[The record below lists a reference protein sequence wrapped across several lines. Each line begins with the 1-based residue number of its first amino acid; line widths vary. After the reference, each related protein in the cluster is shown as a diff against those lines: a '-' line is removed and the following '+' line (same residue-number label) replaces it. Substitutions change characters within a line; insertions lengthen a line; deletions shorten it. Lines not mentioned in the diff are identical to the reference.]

1 MKYVK
6 TLAIIAAL
14 STGIALASPNYNP
27 LAYDP
32 ALTEATVT
40 VPFASSAEVT
50 VNLQS
55 DRLLDS
61 SELIALDY
69 GFEAIEG
76 RFKIKEINAPE
87 GLKLELVEKSLGDG
101 NSVDVTF
108 EVSGDNIGFGSYPVT
123 VTLENTTTGETTTFG
138 MIVLYN

>member
-1 MKYVK
+1 MKHLK
-6 TLAIIAAL
+6 KFAIIAAL
-14 STGIALASPNYNP
+14 STGIAFANPNYNP
-27 LAYDP
+27 FAYDP
-32 ALTEATVT
+32 ALTEATVN
-40 VPFASSAEVT
+40 VPFASTAEVT

-69 GFEAIEG
+69 GFQPIEG

-87 GLKLELVEKSLGDG
+87 GLNITLLEKALNDDNTVG
-101 NSVDVTF
+101 VTF
-108 EVSGDNIGFGSYPVT
+108 EVSGDNIGLGSYPVT
-123 VTLENTTTGETTTFG
+123 VTLENTVTGETTTFG